1 MTQDDIWNRL
11 TNTFRDTFEDD
22 SLTIREQTSAA
33 DIPDW
38 DSLRHIELLVAV
50 EQQFRVRF
58 NTGEVAGLKN
68 VGEMVELI
76 ARKQRD
82 VP

>member
-1 MTQDDIWNRL
+1 MTQEDIWNRL

-82 VP
+82 VS